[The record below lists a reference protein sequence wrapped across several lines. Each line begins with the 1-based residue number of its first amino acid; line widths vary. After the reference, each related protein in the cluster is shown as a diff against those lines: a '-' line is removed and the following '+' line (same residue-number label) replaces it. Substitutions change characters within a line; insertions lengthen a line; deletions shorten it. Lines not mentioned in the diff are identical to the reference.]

1 MQDRIKVVIV
11 DDEPQSIHRLQD
23 DLATLE
29 DFEVIA
35 TSSSAVSAKNLVM
48 SIQPD
53 VLFIDVEMPGQT
65 GFEVLQSLRD
75 EIPMDLI
82 VVFYSAFDKYMIDAL
97 RASAFDFLL
106 KPYQQDEFELVVD
119 RIRQKMK
126 DGDDVDED
134 ASSVPESSSCSSE
147 SVLASQ
153 KAQDFSGM
161 NGMLGTAAK
170 RLAIQTISG
179 LLMLKPDDVF
189 SCTFDEATHLWQL
202 KLSNGQVYKLKR
214 QATAKTILSMSPSL
228 AQVRQDCII
237 NLDYL
242 LCIENYTLRCIFSPP
257 FDHEEI
263 IIQAREHLKDK
274 LKVSPIAFRLLDE
287 QFTMGDLQRVYEL
300 ISGRSYDRRNFYRK
314 ALASGLLENESEK
327 ESIQD
332 EADDDLT
339 DCCMAD
345 YASAPKMEAIWT
357 SKPRK
362 GKTPTQIF
370 RFNEQ
375 SFEEMDEN
383 ESKRNPFDF

>member
-53 VLFIDVEMPGQT
+53 VLFINVEMPGQT

-134 ASSVPESSSCSSE
+134 ASSVPESSSCFLNQSWLLRRLRIFGNEWDAGNSSQ
-147 SVLASQ
+147 ASCHS
-153 KAQDFSGM
+153 DHFGF
-161 NGMLGTAAK
+161 
-170 RLAIQTISG
+170 I
-179 LLMLKPDDVF
+179 DV
-189 SCTFDEATHLWQL
+189 EA
-202 KLSNGQVYKLKR
+202 R
-214 QATAKTILSMSPSL
+214 
-228 AQVRQDCII
+228 
-237 NLDYL
+237 
-242 LCIENYTLRCIFSPP
+242 
-257 FDHEEI
+257 
-263 IIQAREHLKDK
+263 
-274 LKVSPIAFRLLDE
+274 
-287 QFTMGDLQRVYEL
+287 
-300 ISGRSYDRRNFYRK
+300 
-314 ALASGLLENESEK
+314 
-327 ESIQD
+327 
-332 EADDDLT
+332 
-339 DCCMAD
+339 
-345 YASAPKMEAIWT
+345 
-357 SKPRK
+357 
-362 GKTPTQIF
+362 
-370 RFNEQ
+370 
-375 SFEEMDEN
+375 
-383 ESKRNPFDF
+383 